1 MIHTRLFSLSV
12 MSALALA
19 IFSGC
24 ATDAFS
30 NIPANATVA
39 SSGNDHLSYTAPSF
53 GRIWVYDAT
62 NDRIDYS
69 GPIAMNE
76 AVKVDPNSNS
86 ITINGRVVADT
97 LTPGVH
103 HRIYFVPAQDA
114 SAS

>member
-30 NIPANATVA
+30 NIPGNATLA

>member
-1 MIHTRLFSLSV
+1 MIHTRFVSLPI
-12 MSALALA
+12 MCALALA
-19 IFSGC
+19 IFSGF

-30 NIPANATVA
+30 NIPGNATIA
-39 SSGNDHLSYTAPSF
+39 SSGNDHLSYTAPSY

-76 AVKVDPNSNS
+76 RVKVDPGSNS

-97 LTPGVH
+97 LAPGVQ